1 MTARKVSGK
10 CNVKNLSRFIIARLF
25 EGENPI
31 EFVAA
36 GDACV
41 KLFQGCIDV
50 LRTIPGVEIELDLKA
65 EYERATIPKPTLR
78 VKITRNENTD

>member
-1 MTARKVSGK
+1 MRRVSSR

-50 LRTIPGVEIELDLKA
+50 LRTIPGVKIELDLKA
-65 EYERATIPKPTLR
+65 EYERATIPKPVLTA
-78 VKITRNENTD
+78 KITRGEG